1 MFARLLS
8 LAATTLLLSA
18 DLLGKPV
25 EVEFWHGMGSKQG
38 QTVNEIADKFNQSQD
53 KWRVVP
59 VYQGRYNSLSQK
71 LIASCYAR
79 RNPAMSQMYPGW
91 TTRFFQYGYLRSA
104 ADFIAE
110 DADFR
115 ENHLPDY
122 YETMLAENTLLHP
135 QTGEPTLVTIPFN
148 KSVYVLYVNQTR
160 LEELGWTH
168 PPRTWEEFSRLSLEM
183 TVWPEGAAQ
192 PTVYGFASRPYI
204 EDFTVQALSAG
215 SQLMNEE
222 TGEILID
229 SPESIAALE
238 FLRSLVTG
246 DGRKRS
252 GYVDTEYLSG
262 PFGSGRIGMFIA
274 STASFPFN
282 DMAVGNRFVWNAYP
296 IPARDENT
304 ESMTLMQGTNVGI
317 FSGLSDAENEASWE
331 FVKFLTSPE
340 MTAYWAM
347 ATGYMPVRRSVMD
360 IPEFREFMDANERY
374 ANAVSTL
381 DRAAYE
387 PRKMYWETVRLVIT
401 REVEAFLLGR
411 KSAEEAMAAA
421 RRAIEQ
427 VQKSSE

>member
-1 MFARLLS
+1 MITRIAS
-8 LAATTLLLSA
+8 YLAITLFLATGIA
-18 DLLGKPV
+18 AEPV

-38 QTVNEIADKFNQSQD
+38 QTVNEIADKFNKSQD

-71 LIASCYAR
+71 LIASCYAG

-91 TTRFFQYGYLRSA
+91 TTRFFQYGYLRPA

-110 DADFR
+110 DQEFR
-115 ENHLPDY
+115 ENDLPDY
-122 YETMLAENTLLHP
+122 YPTMIAENTLAHP
-135 QTGEPTLVTIPFN
+135 ETGEKMLVTIPFN

-160 LEELGWTH
+160 LEELGWDH
-168 PPRTWEEFSRLSLEM
+168 PPETWAELSQLADEM
-183 TVWPEGAAQ
+183 TVWPEGATQ
-192 PTVYGFASRPYI
+192 PSVYGFASRPYI
-204 EDFTVQALSAG
+204 EDFTVQALAAG
-215 SQLMNEE
+215 NQLLDEE

-246 DGRKRS
+246 DGKKQS

-317 FSGLSDAENEASWE
+317 FAGLSDAENEASWE
-331 FVKFLTSPE
+331 FVKFLTSPA
-340 MTAYWAM
+340 MTAYWAK
-347 ATGYMPVRRSVMD
+347 ATGYMPVRRSVME
-360 IPEFREFMDANERY
+360 IPEFREFMEANERY

-381 DRAAYE
+381 ERAAFE
-387 PRKMYWETVRLVIT
+387 PRKMYWETVRLVIS
-401 REVEAFLLGR
+401 REVEAYLLGR
-411 KSAEEAMAAA
+411 KSSEQAMAAA
-421 RRAIEQ
+421 RTAIEQ
-427 VQKSSE
+427 VQATAE